1 MRQGQTDTP
10 PVRSVAVIGA
20 AGACGRQV
28 VTQSLDRSLLDPD
41 SRLQLIGHRGGASAN
56 EMHGLRADLRDAF
69 ADDAPVIELI
79 DDPDAIDADLVVMIA
94 GATVPTDLTAN
105 VDRALLAERN
115 RRLFETY
122 ADALAARAGGEPL
135 VIVQSNP
142 VELGVAVFSERLE
155 RHRVVGA
162 GAWSDTMRF
171 RREIADSFG
180 VRRTA
185 VRAAM
190 IGQHGDHLVP
200 VWSRVQVDG
209 VDEAELAAWVAGQR
223 RGRSLAQLPAE
234 IVAQRG
240 RLLAL
245 VGSGDVG
252 GAFAAVEEL
261 AADLRAALKPFLV
274 HYTAGHTTEI
284 VTAHAV
290 VDLIALAMAGDDIQR
305 PLQVR
310 LDGEIDGIS
319 GVIGLPVLFGPAGWQ
334 WATPPQIEHDEMDAL
349 LASMDSIAA
358 ANAFARGGR

>member
-1 MRQGQTDTP
+1 MQRRTDTP
-10 PVRSVAVIGA
+10 TVRNVAVIGA

-41 SRLQLIGHRGGASAN
+41 SRLQLIGHRGGSSAN
-56 EMHGLRADLRDAF
+56 EMHGLRSDLRDAF

-94 GATVPTDLTAN
+94 GATVPTDPTAN

-122 ADALAARAGGEPL
+122 ADALATRAGGQPL

-142 VELGVAVFSERLE
+142 VELGVAVFSEQLE

-209 VDEAELAAWVAGQR
+209 VDKAELAAWVAGQR
-223 RGRSLAQLPAE
+223 RGRSLADLPAE

-240 RLLAL
+240 RLLAHHRDRDRPCGG
-245 VGSGDVG
+245 GSH
-252 GAFAAVEEL
+252 
-261 AADLRAALKPFLV
+261 RP
-274 HYTAGHTTEI
+274 GH
-284 VTAHAV
+284 
-290 VDLIALAMAGDDIQR
+290 
-305 PLQVR
+305 
-310 LDGEIDGIS
+310 
-319 GVIGLPVLFGPAGWQ
+319 
-334 WATPPQIEHDEMDAL
+334 
-349 LASMDSIAA
+349 
-358 ANAFARGGR
+358 GR